1 MKFKK
6 ILTVLLSVSMLA
18 CLSAC
23 DSEDSSSSKKE
34 EIATETVATE
44 EQATEEEAAAR
55 EEVAEEEAAAEESE
69 AADAAAI
76 AEDAMADFDPEN
88 PEEAVL
94 SILESGFAT
103 SFGENMEV
111 TYDEAGTNYT
121 ISVWQDG
128 FAAALDTEAG
138 ASTLNTMSDSLTSA
152 LQTMTEQIRALDED
166 ANITFNFLSDVDQ
179 SEILLTI
186 YNGEMTY
193 NAAE

>member
-34 EIATETVATE
+34 EVATETVATE
-44 EQATEEEAAAR
+44 EQAAEEETEEAAA
-55 EEVAEEEAAAEESE
+55 EDEAAAEESE

-94 SILESGFAT
+94 SILESGFAS

-111 TYDEAGTNYT
+111 TYDEAETNYT